1 MEKSDVFFEKFDSG
15 CVDDA
20 VQPVAAGRLRFTRNQ
35 NPLLRLQPE
44 SRFRDHAETGGGVQ
58 NRHRFACLVRRGAP
72 SVDDDADPDALVARL
87 RGFGFNHV
95 YYHIPLKSDLDGR
108 LENFL
113 AAAGRARLPVDLVI
127 RQDAYFR
134 VFRGGSLVRPLIPE
148 KTTLPEMAE
157 KIVDFNDGLP
167 ETDRIA
173 GLTVVVAPHEF
184 TTANVNRP
192 KHLMYA
198 WSPKTFGPGVDND
211 MLMKCTFN
219 QLREIAVLLGDLPL
233 TVGVP
238 DFYHQLAAEGKISVG
253 KVGDFLAIAPGRTRV
268 LLQNSG
274 NKASEA
280 VQAVN
285 LELQETRQKESVI
298 VQLSL
303 ANHTSVTA
311 GALRRRDWTDFTRN
325 VQYLAGQWEKAPAFA
340 GMVIDPFAFLEL
352 IHQEE

>member
-1 MEKSDVFFEKFDSG
+1 M
-15 CVDDA
+15 
-20 VQPVAAGRLRFTRNQ
+20 
-35 NPLLRLQPE
+35 
-44 SRFRDHAETGGGVQ
+44 
-58 NRHRFACLVRRGAP
+58 
-72 SVDDDADPDALVARL
+72 
-87 RGFGFNHV
+87 
-95 YYHIPLKSDLDGR
+95 
-108 LENFL
+108 
-113 AAAGRARLPVDLVI
+113 I

-198 WSPKTFGPGVDND
+198 WSPKTFGPGLDND
-211 MLMKCTFN
+211 MLMKYTFN

-253 KVGDFLAIAPGRTRV
+253 KVGDFLAIAPDAPGCCSRTAATRRAKRFRRSTSNCRRPGRKRV
-268 LLQNSG
+268 
-274 NKASEA
+274 
-280 VQAVN
+280 
-285 LELQETRQKESVI
+285 
-298 VQLSL
+298 
-303 ANHTSVTA
+303 
-311 GALRRRDWTDFTRN
+311 
-325 VQYLAGQWEKAPAFA
+325 
-340 GMVIDPFAFLEL
+340 
-352 IHQEE
+352 